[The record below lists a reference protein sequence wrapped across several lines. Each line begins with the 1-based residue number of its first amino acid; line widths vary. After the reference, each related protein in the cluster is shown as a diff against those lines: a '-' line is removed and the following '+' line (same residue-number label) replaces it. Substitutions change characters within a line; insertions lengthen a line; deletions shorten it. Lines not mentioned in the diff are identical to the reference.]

1 MYVALPAFST
11 TDPICAAAYTGTLM
25 RALQTFFD
33 YTVRTR
39 CGIPEVTLL
48 GTVEDWVDLRTRF
61 LALAEKWMQV
71 SREGEDIRTILYCS
85 LRLYYSSKYDFSEL
99 P

>member
-25 RALQTFFD
+25 RALQNFFD
-33 YTVRTR
+33 YEVTTF

-71 SREGEDIRTILYCS
+71 SREGEDIHTYNTL
-85 LRLYYSSKYDFSEL
+85 L
-99 P
+99 